1 MIQLNTKTG
10 YSFFYSALK
19 CIDLVNLSLEF
30 KSQYVA
36 INDINNMFGYLELES
51 IAKKN
56 NLTPLYLVEFNV
68 LYLDNKITFSL
79 LCNSVKGYK
88 NITNLSKLVSSYKE
102 RLLSYNELLDYLDG
116 NILIINSKSLN
127 EDIIKR
133 LVDDNIHFYIGLV
146 AYNDIEK
153 SNNIRH
159 LASSHALQV
168 IPFNEV
174 CILKKSDEE
183 VLKALEAIKNGWKIS
198 DIDLNDETSK
208 YPLSKEDYEYYYLEE
223 ERDLLRSIVS
233 NIKFNIYD
241 IKAPFI
247 SYPLENN
254 KYSYFKFLI
263 TKGLEKRL
271 NSTEIPLKYKE
282 RLEYEFD
289 VINKMGYIDYF
300 LVVWDYV
307 RFAKKNNITVG
318 PGRGS
323 SAGSLI
329 SYCLGITNV
338 DPLKY
343 DLLFERFLNP
353 NRVTMPDIDIDF
365 LDTRREEVIDYLI
378 EKYGKE
384 KAVHVIAFQT
394 FGIKASLRDTSKAL
408 GLSQFDVD
416 YIAKNVEAPV
426 DMNLDELYESSPKF
440 KNFIDSRQIYRD
452 IFRIAR
458 KICGLPRQTTLHA
471 AGMVLAN
478 ESLYNYLP
486 LYEHDENVFA
496 TQYDLNY
503 IENVGLL
510 KMDLLGL
517 KNLGLVQNTLDN
529 IFANNKKVYLN
540 HLNLNDERVLKM
552 FSLGYTSGIFQF
564 ESNGMNRT
572 LRQVKPTSF
581 NDLVAI
587 NALFRPGPMDQ
598 IETFSKRKNGLEPIE
613 YIHKDLEPILKDTYG
628 IIVYQEQI
636 MQILQKVASFSLGKA
651 DIVRRAISKKDIEK
665 MNQSKEEFISGC
677 IKNNYSL
684 SIANKIWDLIVKFAN
699 YGFNK
704 AHSVAYTM
712 LAYQIAYLKC
722 YYPCEFYCSLFNS
735 FEGALNNNE
744 KFVSYVNAMRVQRVN
759 LVGPS
764 INESTNKFIVKDN
777 KIIYSLNGL
786 KGLSNLMAN
795 NIIKERIEFGKYVDF
810 IDFVV
815 RSYKYDIT
823 KEEILSL
830 IDAGAFDEFNINRN
844 SLRNNLESVLNYG
857 EILQGI
863 LDKDIIDRPN
873 IRIVDSLITDD
884 LRKEKEVLGIF
895 ISKFPSIDSITPI
908 NKIKNYLNQDVKLL
922 GFLTNLKVIK
932 TKNNTNMGFVDL
944 YDNSQSIELVLFSEV
959 YEKYQNY
966 INQNDLFIIY
976 GRVNSRNNRLNF
988 VVNKMERLESK

>member
-1 MIQLNTKTG
+1 MIQLNVKTG

-19 CIDLVNLSLEF
+19 CSDLVSLSKEI
-30 KSQYVA
+30 KSEYVA

-51 IAKKN
+51 LAKKN

-68 LYLDNKITFSL
+68 LDLENKITFSL
-79 LCNSVKGYK
+79 LCSSIKGYK
-88 NITNLSKLVSSYKE
+88 NITNLSKLISSYKE
-102 RLLSYNELLDYLDG
+102 RLLSYNELLEYLDG
-116 NILIINSKSLN
+116 NILILNSLTLN

-133 LVDDNIHFYIGLV
+133 LVEDNVHFYIGLA
-146 AYNDIEK
+146 AYNNLEV
-153 SNNIRH
+153 SNKIRD
-159 LASSHALQV
+159 LANSHALQV

-174 CILKKSDEE
+174 CIFKKSDEE
-183 VLKALEAIKNGWKIS
+183 VLRALEAIKNGWKIS
-198 DIDLNDETSK
+198 DTYLSNDYAK
-208 YPLSKEDYEYYYLEE
+208 YPLSKEEYEYYYLEE
-223 ERDLLRSIVS
+223 ERDLVRLIVS

-271 NSTEIPLKYKE
+271 NTENIPLNYKE

-289 VINKMGYIDYF
+289 IINKMGYIDYF

-307 RFAKKNNITVG
+307 RYAKKNNITVG

-365 LDTRREEVIDYLI
+365 LDTRREEVINYLV

-394 FGIKASLRDTSKAL
+394 FGIKASLRDASKAL
-408 GLSQFDVD
+408 GLSQFDID
-416 YIAKNVEAPV
+416 YIAKNVEAPI

-471 AGMVLAN
+471 AGMVLGN

-486 LYEHDENVFA
+486 LYEHDENVYA

-517 KNLGLVQNTLDN
+517 KNLGIVQNTLDN
-529 IFANNKKVYLN
+529 IFANNKKIFLN
-540 HLNLNDERVLKM
+540 HINLNDERVLKM

-564 ESNGMNRT
+564 ESVGMVRT
-572 LRQVKPTSF
+572 LKEVKPTSF

-598 IETFSKRKNGLEPIE
+598 ISMFSKRKNGIEPIE
-613 YIHKDLEPILKDTYG
+613 YLHSDLEPILKDTYG

-665 MNQSKEEFISGC
+665 MNQSKEEFIAGC
-677 IKNNYSL
+677 LNNNYSL
-684 SIANKIWDLIVKFAN
+684 GIANNIWDLIVKFAN

-704 AHSVAYTM
+704 AHSVAYTL

-722 YYPCEFYCSLFNS
+722 YYPCEFYCALFNS

-744 KFVSYVNAMRVQRVN
+744 KFINYINAMRIQKVN
-759 LVGPS
+759 LVCPL
-764 INESTNKFIVKDN
+764 INESIDRFIVK
-777 KIIYSLNGL
+777 
-786 KGLSNLMAN
+786 
-795 NIIKERIEFGKYVDF
+795 
-810 IDFVV
+810 
-815 RSYKYDIT
+815 
-823 KEEILSL
+823 
-830 IDAGAFDEFNINRN
+830 
-844 SLRNNLESVLNYG
+844 
-857 EILQGI
+857 
-863 LDKDIIDRPN
+863 
-873 IRIVDSLITDD
+873 
-884 LRKEKEVLGIF
+884 
-895 ISKFPSIDSITPI
+895 
-908 NKIKNYLNQDVKLL
+908 
-922 GFLTNLKVIK
+922 
-932 TKNNTNMGFVDL
+932 
-944 YDNSQSIELVLFSEV
+944 
-959 YEKYQNY
+959 
-966 INQNDLFIIY
+966 
-976 GRVNSRNNRLNF
+976 
-988 VVNKMERLESK
+988 